1 MKMRY
6 AKQVLI
12 GCVLIIG
19 LVSKQVYAEEVNG
32 EIDFG
37 DYGKISVTER
47 APEQNDTSNWLTVQ
61 TGETGVRI
69 ISKDNKE
76 IVAVDSYGGIYL
88 NGDVYL
94 TGDLSIN
101 GKRVSLPGELSVNG
115 FMYFLI
121 VLSLLCNC
129 YFLMKKRR

>member
-1 MKMRY
+1 MRY